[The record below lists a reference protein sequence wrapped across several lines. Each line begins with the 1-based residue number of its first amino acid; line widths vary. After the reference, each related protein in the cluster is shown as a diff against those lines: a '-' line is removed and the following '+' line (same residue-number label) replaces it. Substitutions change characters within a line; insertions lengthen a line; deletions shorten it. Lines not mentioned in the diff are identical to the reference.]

1 MDITDGDKQQL
12 KKMLASE
19 WWKVLMKI
27 VAERIEIFNKQM
39 SVSSHDYT
47 KVREKKYDDLN
58 INWALIRW
66 MNLVLNAPYDVV
78 NKDATDRMVEQM
90 NDRWRKEVE
99 KLER

>member
-19 WWKVLMKI
+19 WWKILMKI
-27 VAERIEIFNKQM
+27 VAEKIEIFDKQM
-39 SVSSHDYT
+39 SVSSHDYI
-47 KVREKKYDDLN
+47 KVREKKYDELN